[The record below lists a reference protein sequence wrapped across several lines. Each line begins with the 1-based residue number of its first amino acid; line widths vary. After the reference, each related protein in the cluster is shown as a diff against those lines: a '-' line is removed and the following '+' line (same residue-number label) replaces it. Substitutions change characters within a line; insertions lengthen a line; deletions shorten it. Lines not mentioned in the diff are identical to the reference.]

1 MKKIFKILMFL
12 IAITSVLIAGNVLAA
27 SDMGVSSSDVG
38 NQIPTQASSD
48 APFSDQL
55 AMVLNILL
63 GLASTVAVL
72 FIIIGGY
79 TYITSGGNPDQGKKA
94 KTMLIN
100 AIVGLVII
108 ILSFGVVNFIKWK
121 LG

>member
-1 MKKIFKILMFL
+1 MRKIAKILICLVTFTT
-12 IAITSVLIAGNVLAA
+12 IFIAGNSLAV
-27 SDMGVSSSDVG
+27 DPVTQGDVG
-38 NQIPTQASSD
+38 SNIPTASNPS

-63 GLASTVAVL
+63 ALASTVAVL

-79 TYITSGGNPDQGKKA
+79 TYITSAGNQDRQKKA
-94 KTMLIN
+94 KEVLIG

-108 ILSFGVVNFIKWK
+108 ILSFGVVNFINEF
-121 LG
+121 LAR